1 MATSGYKDVTVAGDI
16 KLRFSWTAGTQN
28 IENNYTPVSWV
39 LQLISTN
46 STARISSTADKDYSV
61 TVDGK
66 TWSGTNKIGI
76 SGNTT
81 KTLASG
87 SKNIYHNSDGTK
99 SFSYS
104 FSQEIAITYSG
115 VAVGTKT
122 GEGTGTLNTIPRG
135 SVLGTISS
143 FTLGNAIT
151 IPITKYST
159 SFYDILTISLAGTV
173 IKTVNGI
180 TNNASVSF
188 TTTELNTIYSKLP
201 SVTSGTFTFKLTT
214 KTSSSGSEIGTSSKT
229 ATGTISSTIK
239 PSISS
244 VSLVEGVSGLATQFG
259 AYIQNK
265 SIINGTVNASAGDG
279 STIEAYKIVINGAT
293 YTSKTFTT
301 GVLKISGSNS
311 YSVTVT
317 DKRGRTAST
326 SGTFNV
332 TAYASPTI
340 TDFKVVRSD
349 ASGNENNEG
358 TYAKINLNAS
368 ITPLSNKNTKTFK
381 LEYKKR
387 SATAWTTIETYTA
400 SYTYA
405 VTNKIVSGISVDDP
419 YDFRIT
425 ATDYFSNPSPFK
437 TFNLST
443 AYTILDILANG
454 QGIAFGRVS
463 TDSKVLD
470 IGFDKTFL
478 STNSYLG
485 GQQRNDN
492 EKNIY
497 FSNTA
502 NALNLHNVK
511 FYGAN
516 AQSTVG
522 MGMYDL
528 IKDLPIF
535 QYFDGNEY
543 RFKFADN
550 IDLKWGSYDIE
561 SVLAKVFSNA
571 SGRYRT
577 RTGLLLQWGTVS
589 ITPVAN
595 TPTSASVTFPIAYDD
610 VPNIQVSVVSGV
622 PGTNVSGYSHLND
635 TATGTTLYVTRTNT
649 VATVL
654 RWFAI
659 GFNEV

>member
-1 MATSGYKDVTVAGDI
+1 MATSGYKDVTVAGSI
-16 KLRFSWTAGTQN
+16 KLRFSWTAGKQN
-28 IENNYTPVSWV
+28 IENNYTPVNWV
-39 LQLISTN
+39 LQLISSN
-46 STARISSTADKDYSV
+46 STAKISSTASKDYSV

-66 TWSGTNKIGI
+66 TWSGTNTIGL
-76 SGNTT
+76 SGNAT

-115 VAVGTKT
+115 TAIGTKT
-122 GEGTGTLNTIPRG
+122 GEGTGTLETIPRE
-135 SVLGTISS
+135 SILGAISNFTI
-143 FTLGNAIT
+143 GNAIT

-159 SFYDILTISLAGTV
+159 SFYDVLTISLGGTV

-188 TTTELNTIYSKLP
+188 TTAELNTIYSKLP

-214 KTSSSGSEIGTSSKT
+214 KTSSSGSEVGTSTKT

-265 SIINGTVNASAGDG
+265 STINGTVNATAGSG
-279 STIEAYKIVINGAT
+279 STIDAYKIVINGAT

-301 GVLKISGSNS
+301 GVLKTSGSNS

-317 DKRGRTAST
+317 DKRGRAAST

-332 TAYASPTI
+332 TAYDSPKI
-340 TDFKVVRSD
+340 TNFKVVRSD

-358 TYAKINLNAS
+358 TYAKINIDAS
-368 ITPLSNKNTKTFK
+368 ITSLSSKNTKTFK

-387 SATAWTTIETYTA
+387 SATTWTTIETYTA
-400 SYTYA
+400 AYTYT
-405 VTNKIVSGISVDDP
+405 VTNKIISGISADDP

-425 ATDYFSNPSPFK
+425 ATDYFSSQFK

-454 QGIAFGRVS
+454 QAIAFGKVS

-478 STNSYLG
+478 STNSYVG

-497 FSNTA
+497 FGNTV
-502 NALNLHNVK
+502 NALNPHNVK
-511 FYGAN
+511 FYGGN
-516 AQSTVG
+516 AQSTVA

-528 IKDLPIF
+528 KKDLPVF

-543 RFKFADN
+543 RFKFADD
-550 IDLKWGSYDIE
+550 IVLKWGSYDIE
-561 SVLAKVFSNA
+561 SVLAKVFSSA
-571 SGRYRT
+571 TGRYRT
-577 RTGLLLQWGTVS
+577 KTGLLLQWGTVS

-595 TPTSASVTFPIAYDD
+595 TPTGANITFPIAYDD
-610 VPNIQVSVVSGV
+610 VPNIQVSAVSSV
-622 PGTNVSGYSHLND
+622 PGTNILGCAHGND
-635 TATGTTLYVTRTNT
+635 STTGTTLYVTRTNT

-659 GFNEV
+659 GFKEV